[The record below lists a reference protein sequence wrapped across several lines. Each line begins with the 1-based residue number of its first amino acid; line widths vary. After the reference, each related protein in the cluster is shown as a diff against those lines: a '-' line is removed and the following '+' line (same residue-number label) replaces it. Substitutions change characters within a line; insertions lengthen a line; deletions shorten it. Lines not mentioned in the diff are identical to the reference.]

1 VNSAQVE
8 TPSPPIGPSPPVGV
22 SATQQSLLTLRG
34 LYAFAIFWSSCLL
47 FLVEPMAAKRLV
59 PLLGGSAAV
68 WTTCLVFFQTML
80 LLGYALAHWL
90 ASHWSTSRQTLAY
103 VAILVIGLA
112 FSLDVDRPLHPDLLH
127 PATSVFLL
135 LARLIGIPFLALSA
149 SGPLLQAWY
158 ARSQARGVA
167 LHPPYRLFVLSN
179 FGSLVALASYP
190 AVIEPRAT
198 LHTQSVA
205 WCAGLFIYAVV
216 CGAIAWRI
224 RDDVA
229 STPRLESGNTA
240 ESSPEATRIV
250 LWIALAACS
259 SVLLCAVT
267 GYLSQNIAAIP
278 LLWIAPLTVYLL
290 SFMLTF
296 HGSRRY
302 PRTLVLLLLAATL
315 GALGYLLWSGQS
327 NLNLNI
333 SIPLFCAALLICCV
347 FAHGEV
353 YRLRPPAQHSTR
365 FYLCI
370 AAGGAIGAFFV
381 AIVAPQV
388 FSGDYELCCALLVT
402 AVLALVTTWRQGLPW
417 RSLWLIVTLALC
429 ATTVKYVHDYRAQSI
444 VRARNFYGALRV
456 REEKEES
463 GVVRYLYNGTIE
475 HGTQWLQGSLRYTPT
490 TYYATDSGAGLAL
503 SLCCSGTARRIGII
517 GLGAGTLAAYG
528 RGGDVFRFYEIN
540 PLVEQMAH
548 QHFTY
553 LSDSHARIETV
564 PGDARIS
571 LASERPQN
579 YDVLLVDAF
588 TGDAIPV
595 HLLTAEA
602 VSLYLRHLRPGGI
615 IAFHVS
621 NRYLALETVVQQEAA
636 HAGLHAA
643 LIESD
648 DDDSRDAYGASWVLV
663 TSDQSFLAQPAVRMK
678 TSQIDTIKGLRL
690 WTDDYNSLLPLL
702 RWRGRDDAD

>member
-1 VNSAQVE
+1 MTN
-8 TPSPPIGPSPPVGV
+8 
-22 SATQQSLLTLRG
+22 LRT

-47 FLVEPMAAKRLV
+47 FLIEPMAAKRLV

-80 LLGYALAHWL
+80 LLGYSLAHWL
-90 ASHWSTSRQTLAY
+90 VSRLSTYRQTLAY
-103 VAILVIGLA
+103 LAILATGLA

-127 PATSVFLL
+127 PATSVLLL
-135 LARLIGIPFLALSA
+135 LARMIGVPFLALSA

-158 ARSQARGVA
+158 ARSYARGAA
-167 LHPPYRLFVLSN
+167 LHSPYRLFVLSN

-198 LHTQSVA
+198 LHTQGVA
-205 WCAGLFIYAVV
+205 WCGGLLIYLIV
-216 CGAIAWRI
+216 CGAITWKVK
-224 RDDVA
+224 DDVA
-229 STPRLESGNTA
+229 RAPESESASTA
-240 ESSPEATRIV
+240 EPVPATTRIV
-250 LWIALAACS
+250 LWIALAACGS
-259 SVLLCAVT
+259 ALLSAVT

-296 HGSRRY
+296 HGGRRY
-302 PRTLVLLLLAATL
+302 PRRFVLLLLVAAL
-315 GALGYLLWSGQS
+315 GALGYLLWSGKS
-327 NLNLNI
+327 NLGLNV
-333 SIPLFCAALLICCV
+333 SIPLFCAALLVCCT

-353 YRLRPPAQHSTR
+353 YRLRPSAEHSTR

-370 AAGGAIGAFFV
+370 AAGGAIGSFFV

-402 AVLALVTTWRQGLPW
+402 AVLALITTWKQALPW
-417 RSLWLIVTLALC
+417 RVLWLTATLAVC
-429 ATTVKYVHDYRAQSI
+429 ATTVRYVHEYRARSV
-444 VRARNFYGALRV
+444 VRVRNFYGALRV
-456 REEKEES
+456 TEEA
-463 GVVRYLYNGTIE
+463 GDFGLVRHLLNGTIE
-475 HGTQWLQGSLRYTPT
+475 HGTQWLLGSMRYTPT
-490 TYYATDSGAGLAL
+490 TYYARDSGAGLAL
-503 SLCCSGTARRIGII
+503 SLCCSGAAQRVGVI

-528 RGGDVFRFYEIN
+528 RAGDVFRFYEIN

-548 QHFTY
+548 QQFTY
-553 LSDSHARIETV
+553 LSDSHARVEIV

-571 LASERPQN
+571 LASEQPQN

-588 TGDAIPV
+588 SGDAIPV
-595 HLLTAEA
+595 HLLTAQA
-602 VSLYLRHLRPGGI
+602 VDLYLRHLRPGGI

-621 NRYLALETVVQQEAA
+621 NRYLALETVVQQEAD

-648 DDDSRDAYGASWVLV
+648 DDDSRDEYAASWVLV
-663 TSDQSFLAQPAVRMK
+663 TRDQSFLAQPALRMR
-678 TSQIDTIKGLRL
+678 TSPIDTIKGLRL

-702 RWRGRDDAD
+702 RWRGRGDTD

>member
-1 VNSAQVE
+1 M
-8 TPSPPIGPSPPVGV
+8 P
-22 SATQQSLLTLRG
+22 TLRA

-90 ASHWSTSRQTLAY
+90 VSRSSTRRQTVVYLA
-103 VAILVIGLA
+103 VLAIGWLY
-112 FSLDVDRPLHPDLLH
+112 SLDVDRSLPPDLLH
-127 PATSVFLL
+127 PVSSVFLL
-135 LARLIGIPFLALSA
+135 LARTIGIPFLALSA

-158 ARSQARGVA
+158 ARSQARGEA
-167 LHPPYRLFVLSN
+167 LRPPYRLFVLSN

-198 LHTQSVA
+198 LHAQGVA
-205 WCAGLFIYAVV
+205 WCWGLLMYMLV
-216 CGAIAWRI
+216 CAAIAWRV
-224 RDDVA
+224 RDDDAAPAQV
-229 STPRLESGNTA
+229 ESAGTA
-240 ESSPEATRIV
+240 ESLPDAPRIV
-250 LWIALAACS
+250 LWIALAACG

-302 PRTLVLLLLAATL
+302 PRTLVLLLLAVAL
-315 GALGYLLWSGQS
+315 GALGYLLWSGES
-327 NLNLNI
+327 NLNLDV
-333 SIPLFCAALLICCV
+333 SIPLFCAALLVCCT

-353 YRLRPPAQHSTR
+353 YRLRPAAQHTTL

-381 AIVAPQV
+381 AIAAPQV
-388 FSGDYELCCALLVT
+388 FTGDYELCCALLVT
-402 AVLALVTTWRQGLPW
+402 AVLALIITWRQALFW
-417 RSLWLIVTLALC
+417 RALWLTTTVALC

-444 VRARNFYGALRV
+444 ARARNFYGALRV
-456 REEKEES
+456 TEEAVGS
-463 GVVRYLYNGTIE
+463 GLARHLYNGTIE
-475 HGTQWLQGSLRYTPT
+475 HGTQWLEGSMRYTPT
-490 TYYATDSGAGLAL
+490 TYYARDSGAGLAL
-503 SLCCSGTARRIGII
+503 SLCCSGAPRRIGII

-528 RGGDVFRFYEIN
+528 RAGDVFRFYEIN

-553 LSDSHARIETV
+553 LGDSHARIETV
-564 PGDARIS
+564 LGDARIS
-571 LASERPQN
+571 LANESPQN

-588 TGDAIPV
+588 SGDAIPV
-595 HLLTAEA
+595 HLLTSQA
-602 VSLYLRHLRPGGI
+602 VSLYLRHLRSGGI

-621 NRYLALETVVQQEAA
+621 NRYLALETVVQQEAD

-648 DDDSRDAYGASWVLV
+648 DDDSRDEYGASWVLV
-663 TSDQSFLAQPAVRMK
+663 TRNEAFLAQPAVRM
-678 TSQIDTIKGLRL
+678 SASRIDSVKGLRL

-702 RWRGRDDAD
+702 RWRGRSDEE

>member
-1 VNSAQVE
+1 M
-8 TPSPPIGPSPPVGV
+8 PS
-22 SATQQSLLTLRG
+22 LRA

-90 ASHWSTSRQTLAY
+90 VSRLSTYRQTLAY
-103 VAILVIGLA
+103 LAILGTGLL
-112 FSLDVDRPLHPDLLH
+112 FSLDVDRPLHPDLVH
-127 PATSVFLL
+127 PATSVFVL
-135 LARLIGIPFLALSA
+135 LARMIGIPFLALSA
-149 SGPLLQAWY
+149 SSPLLQAWY
-158 ARSQARGVA
+158 ARSQARGAV

-198 LHTQSVA
+198 LHTQGVA
-205 WCAGLFIYAVV
+205 WCWGLLMYTVV
-216 CGAIAWRI
+216 CGAIAWRVKG
-224 RDDVA
+224 DVA
-229 STPRLESGNTA
+229 VAPPSQSASTA
-240 ESSPEATRIV
+240 ESSPETARMV
-250 LWIALAACS
+250 LWIALAACG

-296 HGSRRY
+296 NGGRRY
-302 PRTLVLLLLAATL
+302 PRTLVLLLLAASL
-315 GALGYLLWSGQS
+315 GALGYLLWSGES

-333 SIPLFCAALLICCV
+333 SIPLFCAVLLVCCT

-353 YRLRPPAQHSTR
+353 YRLRPAAQYSTQ

-381 AIVAPQV
+381 GIVAPRI
-388 FSGDYELCCALLVT
+388 FTGDYELCCALLVT
-402 AVLALVTTWRQGLPW
+402 VALALITTWQQALPW
-417 RSLWLIVTLALC
+417 RALWVTGTLALC

-444 VRARNFYGALRV
+444 VRVRNFYGALRV
-456 REEKEES
+456 TEEGGGS
-463 GVVRYLYNGTIE
+463 RLVRHLYNGTIE
-475 HGTQWLQGSLRYTPT
+475 HGTQWLQGSMRNTPT
-490 TYYATDSGAGLAL
+490 TYYARDSGAGLAL
-503 SLCCSGTARRIGII
+503 SLCCSGAARRIGII

-528 RGGDVFRFYEIN
+528 RAGDVFRFYEIN

-548 QHFTY
+548 RHFTY
-553 LSDSHARIETV
+553 LGDSRARIETV
-564 PGDARIS
+564 PGDARVS
-571 LASERPQN
+571 LATEPPQN

-588 TGDAIPV
+588 SGDAIPV

-602 VSLYLRHLRPGGI
+602 VNLYLRHLRPGGI

-621 NRYLALETVVQQEAA
+621 NRYLVLETVVQQEAD
-636 HAGLHAA
+636 HAGLRSA
-643 LIESD
+643 LIESN
-648 DDDSRDAYGASWVLV
+648 DDDSRDEYGASWVLV
-663 TSDQSFLAQPAVRMK
+663 TRDQSFLAQPAVR
-678 TSQIDTIKGLRL
+678 TSTSEIDTIKGLRL

-702 RWRGRDDAD
+702 RWRGRSDAD

>member
-1 VNSAQVE
+1 M
-8 TPSPPIGPSPPVGV
+8 PS
-22 SATQQSLLTLRG
+22 LRA

-90 ASHWSTSRQTLAY
+90 ASRFSTYRQTLVY
-103 VAILVIGLA
+103 LAILVTGFL
-112 FSLDVDRPLHPDLLH
+112 FSLDVDRALYPDLLH

-135 LARLIGIPFLALSA
+135 LARMIGIPFLALSA

-158 ARSQARGVA
+158 ARSQARGAV
-167 LHPPYRLFVLSN
+167 LHPPYRLFVVSN

-198 LHTQSVA
+198 LHAQGVA
-205 WCAGLFIYAVV
+205 WCWGLLVYIVV
-216 CGAIAWRI
+216 CGAIAWRV
-224 RDDVA
+224 RSDGAAALA
-229 STPRLESGNTA
+229 SASATDA
-240 ESSPEATRIV
+240 ESPPDTTRMV
-250 LWIALAACS
+250 LWTALAACG

-296 HGSRRY
+296 NGGVRY
-302 PRTLVLLLLAATL
+302 PRTLVLLLLAVSL
-315 GALGYLLWSGQS
+315 GALGYLLWSGES
-327 NLNLNI
+327 NLNLNV
-333 SIPLFCAALLICCV
+333 SIPLFCAALLVCCT

-381 AIVAPQV
+381 GIVAPRV
-388 FSGDYELCCALLVT
+388 FTGDYELSCALLVT
-402 AVLALVTTWRQGLPW
+402 VVLALITTWRQAVYW
-417 RSLWLIVTLALC
+417 RALWLTATFALC
-429 ATTVKYVHDYRAQSI
+429 ATTVRYVHDYREHSI

-456 REEKEES
+456 TEEAGSS
-463 GVVRYLYNGTIE
+463 GLVRHLYNGTIE
-475 HGTQWLQGSLRYTPT
+475 HGTQWLQGDMRRTPT
-490 TYYATDSGAGLAL
+490 TYYARDSGAGLAVA
-503 SLCCSGTARRIGII
+503 LCCSRAARRIGVI

-528 RGGDVFRFYEIN
+528 GAGDVFRFYEIN

-548 QHFTY
+548 RQFSY
-553 LSDSHARIETV
+553 LGDSRARIEIV

-571 LASERPQN
+571 MAAEAPQN

-588 TGDAIPV
+588 SGDAIPV
-595 HLLTAEA
+595 HLLTAQA
-602 VSLYLRHLRPGGI
+602 VNLYLRHLRPGGI

-621 NRYLALETVVQQEAA
+621 NRYLALETVVQQEAD
-636 HAGLHAA
+636 HAGLHSA

-648 DDDSRDAYGASWVLV
+648 DDNSRDEYSAAWVLV
-663 TSDQSFLAQPAVRMK
+663 TRDQSFLAQPAVRMG
-678 TSQIDTIKGLRL
+678 TSQIDTIKGVRL

-702 RWRGRDDAD
+702 RWRGRSDAD

>member
-1 VNSAQVE
+1 MNDGHPTVQPDTS
-8 TPSPPIGPSPPVGV
+8 SPPIALS
-22 SATQQSLLTLRG
+22 SAQQPLLTLRA

-90 ASHWSTSRQTLAY
+90 VSRFSTYRQALAY
-103 VAILVIGLA
+103 LAILVTGLL
-112 FSLDVDRPLHPDLLH
+112 FSLDVDRPLHPDLQH
-127 PATSVFLL
+127 PATSVLLL

-158 ARSQARGVA
+158 ARSQSRGAA
-167 LHPPYRLFVLSN
+167 LRPPYRLFVLSN

-190 AVIEPRAT
+190 AVMEPRST
-198 LHTQSVA
+198 LHTQGVA
-205 WCAGLFIYAVV
+205 WCWGLLLYALV
-216 CGAIAWRI
+216 CGAIAWRVK
-224 RDDVA
+224 DDVA
-229 STPRLESGNTA
+229 RAPPPQSAATA
-240 ESSPEATRIV
+240 ESSPEMTRIV
-250 LWIALAACS
+250 LWIALAACG

-296 HGSRRY
+296 QGGRRY
-302 PRTLVLLLLAATL
+302 PRTLVLLLTAAAL
-315 GALGYLLWSGQS
+315 GALGYLLWSGKS

-333 SIPLFCAALLICCV
+333 SIPLFCAALLVCCT

-353 YRLRPPAQHSTR
+353 YRLRPPAQDSTR

-402 AVLALVTTWRQGLPW
+402 GLLALITTWQQGLPW
-417 RSLWLIVTLALC
+417 RALWLTVTLALG
-429 ATTVKYVHDYRAQSI
+429 ATTIKYVHDYRTQSI
-444 VRARNFYGALRV
+444 IRVRNFYGALHVTEEAGDSSLV
-456 REEKEES
+456 RH
-463 GVVRYLYNGTIE
+463 LYNGTIE
-475 HGTQWLQGSLRYTPT
+475 HGTQWLQGTMRYTPT
-490 TYYATDSGAGLAL
+490 TYYARDSGAGLAL
-503 SLCCSGTARRIGII
+503 SLCCSDAPRRIGII

-528 RGGDVFRFYEIN
+528 HAGDVFRFYEIN
-540 PLVEQMAH
+540 PLVVQMAH

-553 LSDSHARIETV
+553 LSDSRARIETV
-564 PGDARIS
+564 LGDARVS
-571 LASERPQN
+571 LAGESPQN

-588 TGDAIPV
+588 SGDAIPV

-602 VSLYLRHLRPGGI
+602 VRLYLRHLRPGGI

-621 NRYLALETVVQQEAA
+621 NRYLALETVVQQEAD

-643 LIESD
+643 LIESE
-648 DDDSRDAYGASWVLV
+648 DDDSRDEYGASWVLV
-663 TSDQSFLAQPAVRMK
+663 THDQSFLAQPAVRMR
-678 TSQIDTIKGLRL
+678 TSPIDTIKGLRL
-690 WTDDYNSLLPLL
+690 WRDDYNSLLPLL
-702 RWRGRDDAD
+702 RWRGRDDVD

>member
-1 VNSAQVE
+1 M
-8 TPSPPIGPSPPVGV
+8 PS
-22 SATQQSLLTLRG
+22 LRV
-34 LYAFAIFWSSCLL
+34 LYAFAILCSSCLL

-90 ASHWSTSRQTLAY
+90 VSRWSTYRQTLAY
-103 VAILVIGLA
+103 LAILVTGLL

-127 PATSVFLL
+127 PATSVFVL
-135 LARLIGIPFLALSA
+135 LARMIGIPFLALSA

-167 LHPPYRLFVLSN
+167 LHPPYRLFVVSN

-198 LHTQSVA
+198 LHTQGVA
-205 WCAGLFIYAVV
+205 WCWGLLMYTVV
-216 CGAIAWRI
+216 CAAIAWRVK
-224 RDDVA
+224 DDV
-229 STPRLESGNTA
+229 STAPRSESGSTA
-240 ESSPEATRIV
+240 ESGSTGESGSAGEPLPATKRIV
-250 LWIALAACS
+250 LWIALAACG

-278 LLWIAPLTVYLL
+278 LLWIAPLSVYLL

-296 HGSRRY
+296 NGGRRY
-302 PRTLVLLLLAATL
+302 PRTLVLLLLVASL
-315 GALGYLLWSGQS
+315 GALGYLLWSGES
-327 NLNLNI
+327 NLNLNV
-333 SIPLFCAALLICCV
+333 SIPLFCAALLVCCT

-381 AIVAPQV
+381 GILAPRI
-388 FSGDYELCCALLVT
+388 FAGDYELCCALLVT
-402 AVLALVTTWRQGLPW
+402 AILALITTWQQAIPW
-417 RSLWLIVTLALC
+417 RALWLTATFALC

-444 VRARNFYGALRV
+444 VRMRNFYGALRV
-456 REEKEES
+456 TEEGGGS
-463 GVVRYLYNGTIE
+463 NIIRHLYNGTIE
-475 HGTQWLQGSLRYTPT
+475 HGTQGLQGSMRYTPT
-490 TYYATDSGAGLAL
+490 TYYARDSGAGLAL
-503 SLCCSGTARRIGII
+503 SLCCSGAARRIGII

-528 RGGDVFRFYEIN
+528 RAGDVFRFYEIN

-553 LSDSHARIETV
+553 LGDSHARIETV
-564 PGDARIS
+564 PGDARLS
-571 LASERPQN
+571 MAAEPPQN

-588 TGDAIPV
+588 SGDAIPV
-595 HLLTAEA
+595 HLLTAQA
-602 VSLYLRHLRPGGI
+602 VSLYVRHLRPGGI

-621 NRYLALETVVQQEAA
+621 NRYLALEPVVQQEAA
-636 HAGLHAA
+636 HAGLHSA

-648 DDDSRDAYGASWVLV
+648 DDDSRDEYEAAWVLV
-663 TSDQSFLAQPAVRMK
+663 TSDESFLAQPAVRMS
-678 TSQIDTIKGLRL
+678 TSEIDTIKGLRL

-702 RWRGRDDAD
+702 RWRGRSDAD

>member
-1 VNSAQVE
+1 MQVD
-8 TPSPPIGPSPPVGV
+8 TSSPPIELSRARQPLL
-22 SATQQSLLTLRG
+22 SLRA

-90 ASHWSTSRQTLAY
+90 ASRLSPSRQTLAY
-103 VAILVIGLA
+103 LAILVLGLL

-135 LARLIGIPFLALSA
+135 LASMIGIPFLALSA

-158 ARSQARGVA
+158 ARSHARGVA

-198 LHTQSVA
+198 LHTQGVA
-205 WCAGLFIYAVV
+205 WCWGLLMYAVV
-216 CGAIAWRI
+216 CGAIAWKLK
-224 RDDVA
+224 DDVTA
-229 STPRLESGNTA
+229 APRADSSTTA
-240 ESSPEATRIV
+240 EPFPETKRIV
-250 LWIALAACS
+250 LWIALAGCG

-296 HGSRRY
+296 HGGRRY
-302 PRTLVLLLLAATL
+302 PRTLVLLFLVAAL
-315 GALGYLLWSGQS
+315 GALGYLLWSGKS
-327 NLNLNI
+327 NLGLNV
-333 SIPLFCAALLICCV
+333 SIPLFCAALLVCCT

-353 YRLRPPAQHSTR
+353 YRLRPAAQHSTL

-381 AIVAPQV
+381 AIVAPQI

-402 AVLALVTTWRQGLPW
+402 AVLALITTWRQALPG
-417 RSLWLIVTLALC
+417 RALWLTAAFALC
-429 ATTVKYVHDYRAQSI
+429 ATTVKYVHDYRENSI
-444 VRARNFYGALRV
+444 VRVRNFYGALRV
-456 REEKEES
+456 TEGAVGPNVLRQ
-463 GVVRYLYNGTIE
+463 LYNGTIE
-475 HGTQWLQGSLRYTPT
+475 HGKQWLQGPMRYTPT
-490 TYYATDSGAGLAL
+490 TYYAPDSGAGLAL
-503 SLCCSGTARRIGII
+503 SLCCSGSARRIGVI

-528 RGGDVFRFYEIN
+528 RSGDVFRFYEIN
-540 PLVEQMAH
+540 PLVERLAH
-548 QHFTY
+548 QKFTY
-553 LSDSHARIETV
+553 LSDSHARIEIV

-571 LASERPQN
+571 LAGEPPQN

-588 TGDAIPV
+588 SGDAIPV

-602 VSLYLRHLRPGGI
+602 VKLYLRHLRPGGI

-621 NRYLALETVVQQEAA
+621 NRYLALETVVQQEAD

-648 DDDSRDAYGASWVLV
+648 DDDSRDEYGASWVLV
-663 TSDQSFLAQPAVRMK
+663 TGDQSFLAQPTLRAN
-678 TSQIDTIKGLRL
+678 TSRIDTIKGVRL

-702 RWRGRDDAD
+702 RWRGRGDED

>member
-1 VNSAQVE
+1 MR
-8 TPSPPIGPSPPVGV
+8 
-22 SATQQSLLTLRG
+22 SLRA

-47 FLVEPMAAKRLV
+47 FLAEPMAAKRLV

-68 WTTCLVFFQTML
+68 WTTCLVFFQTTL

-90 ASHWSTSRQTLAY
+90 VSRLSTYRQALAY
-103 VAILVIGLA
+103 LVILAAGLA

-135 LARLIGIPFLALSA
+135 LARMIGIPFLALSA

-158 ARSQARGVA
+158 ARSQARGLA

-190 AVIEPRAT
+190 AIIEPRAT
-198 LHTQSVA
+198 LHTQGIA
-205 WCAGLFIYAVV
+205 WCVGLLIYLVV
-216 CGAIAWRI
+216 CGAITWRVK
-224 RDDVA
+224 DDVA
-229 STPRLESGNTA
+229 RALPPESASNA
-240 ESSPEATRIV
+240 ESLPDTKRV
-250 LWIALAACS
+250 LLWIALPACS
-259 SVLLCAVT
+259 SVLLCAIT

-296 HGSRRY
+296 HGGQRY
-302 PRTLVLLLLAATL
+302 PRTLVLLLLAVAL

-327 NLNLNI
+327 NLGLNVT
-333 SIPLFCAALLICCV
+333 IPLFCVALLICCT

-353 YRLRPPAQHSTR
+353 YRLRPPAQHSTQ

-370 AAGGAIGAFFV
+370 AAGGAIGSFFV

-388 FSGDYELCCALLVT
+388 FTGDYELCCALLAT
-402 AVLALVTTWRQGLPW
+402 AVLALLTTWKQGLPW
-417 RSLWLIVTLALC
+417 RALWLVTTLAMC
-429 ATTVKYVHDYRAQSI
+429 AITVKYVHTYRADSI
-444 VRARNFYGALRV
+444 VRVRNFYGALRI
-456 REEKEES
+456 KEEPDDS
-463 GVVRYLYNGTIE
+463 GGLVRHLYNGTIE
-475 HGTQWLQGSLRYTPT
+475 HGTQWLQGSMRTTPT
-490 TYYATDSGAGLAL
+490 TYYARDSGAGLAL
-503 SLCCSGTARRIGII
+503 DLCCSGNARRVGVI

-528 RGGDVFRFYEIN
+528 RAGDVFRIYEIN
-540 PLVEQMAH
+540 PLVEQMAN

-553 LSDSHARIETV
+553 LRDSHARIEIV

-571 LASERPQN
+571 LAGEPPQN

-588 TGDAIPV
+588 SGDAIPV
-595 HLLTAEA
+595 HLLTAQA
-602 VSLYLRHLRPGGI
+602 MSLYLRHLRPGGI
-615 IAFHVS
+615 IVFHVS
-621 NRYLALETVVQQEAA
+621 NRYLSLDTVVQQETE

-648 DDDSRDAYGASWVLV
+648 DDDSRDEYAASWVLV
-663 TSDQSFLAQPAVRMK
+663 TRDQSFLAQPAIRMR
-678 TSQIDTIKGLRL
+678 TSQIGTVQGLRL

-702 RWRGRDDAD
+702 KWRGRGDSD

>member
-1 VNSAQVE
+1 MAPE
-8 TPSPPIGPSPPVGV
+8 
-22 SATQQSLLTLRG
+22 ARSLRA

-68 WTTCLVFFQTML
+68 WTTCLVFFQTVL

-90 ASHWSTSRQTLAY
+90 VSRWSTYRQTLAY
-103 VAILVIGLA
+103 LAILGVGLL

-127 PATSVFLL
+127 PATSVFVL
-135 LARLIGIPFLALSA
+135 LARMIGIPFLALSA

-158 ARSQARGVA
+158 ARSQARGAA

-198 LHTQSVA
+198 LHAQSVTWFWGLLMYA
-205 WCAGLFIYAVV
+205 IVCA
-216 CGAIAWRI
+216 AIAWRVK
-224 RDDVA
+224 DDVVA
-229 STPRLESGNTA
+229 PPQA
-240 ESSPEATRIV
+240 ESASSSAESARSADSLPDTKRVV
-250 LWIALAACS
+250 LWIALAACG

-296 HGSRRY
+296 HGGRRY
-302 PRTLVLLLLAATL
+302 PRTLVLLLLAVAL
-315 GALGYLLWSGQS
+315 GALGYLLWSGES
-327 NLNLNI
+327 NLNLNV
-333 SIPLFCAALLICCV
+333 SIPLFCAALLVCCT

-353 YRLRPPAQHSTR
+353 YRLRPPAQHTTR

-381 AIVAPQV
+381 AIAAPQV
-388 FSGDYELCCALLVT
+388 FTGDYELCCALLVT
-402 AVLALVTTWRQGLPW
+402 AVLALVTTWRQALPW
-417 RSLWLIVTLALC
+417 RALWLTASLGLC

-456 REEKEES
+456 TEEAV
-463 GVVRYLYNGTIE
+463 GPGLARHLYNGTIE
-475 HGTQWLQGSLRYTPT
+475 HGTQWLDGSMRYTPT
-490 TYYATDSGAGLAL
+490 TYYAHDSGAGLAL
-503 SLCCSGTARRIGII
+503 TLCCSGAPRRVGII

-528 RGGDVFRFYEIN
+528 RAGDVFRFYEIN

-548 QHFTY
+548 AHFTY
-553 LSDSHARIETV
+553 LSDSRARIEIV

-571 LASERPQN
+571 LAAEPPQN

-588 TGDAIPV
+588 SGDAIPV
-595 HLLTAEA
+595 HLLTAQA
-602 VSLYLRHLRPGGI
+602 VGLYLRHLRPTGV

-621 NRYLALETVVQQEAA
+621 NRYLALEPVVQQEAE

-648 DDDSRDAYGASWVLV
+648 DDDSRDEYGASWVLV
-663 TSDQSFLAQPAVRMK
+663 TRDQAFLAQPAVRK
-678 TSQIDTIKGLRL
+678 SASEIDPIRGLRL

-702 RWRGRDDAD
+702 RWHGRSDD

>member
-1 VNSAQVE
+1 ML
-8 TPSPPIGPSPPVGV
+8 
-22 SATQQSLLTLRG
+22 SLRA

-68 WTTCLVFFQTML
+68 WTTCLVFFQTVL

-90 ASHWSTSRQTLAY
+90 VSRLSTYRQTLAY
-103 VAILVIGLA
+103 LALLVTGLL
-112 FSLDVDRPLHPDLLH
+112 FSLDVDRVLHPDLLH

-135 LARLIGIPFLALSA
+135 LARMIGIPFLALSA

-158 ARSQARGVA
+158 ARSEARGVV
-167 LHPPYRLFVLSN
+167 LRPPYRLFVLSN

-198 LHTQSVA
+198 LHTQGVV
-205 WCAGLFIYAVV
+205 WCWGLLIYTLV
-216 CGAIAWRI
+216 CGAIAWRV
-224 RDDVA
+224 RSEGAAQPA
-229 STPRLESGNTA
+229 SASSSSA
-240 ESSPEATRIV
+240 ESSPETTRMV
-250 LWIALAACS
+250 LWTALAACG

-296 HGSRRY
+296 NGGRRY
-302 PRTLVLLLLAATL
+302 PRTLVLLLLAVSL
-315 GALGYLLWSGQS
+315 GALGYLLWSGES
-327 NLNLNI
+327 NLNLNV
-333 SIPLFCAALLICCV
+333 SIPLFCAALLVCCT

-353 YRLRPPAQHSTR
+353 YRLRPPAQHSTG

-370 AAGGAIGAFFV
+370 AAGGALGAFFV
-381 AIVAPQV
+381 GIVAPRI
-388 FSGDYELCCALLVT
+388 FTGDYELCCALLVT
-402 AVLALVTTWRQGLPW
+402 AVLALITTWRQALPW
-417 RSLWLIVTLALC
+417 RALWVTATLALC
-429 ATTVKYVHDYRAQSI
+429 ATTAKYVHDYRAQSI

-456 REEKEES
+456 TEAGS
-463 GVVRYLYNGTIE
+463 GSDRVRHLYNGTIE
-475 HGTQWLQGSLRYTPT
+475 HGTQWLKGDMRYTPT
-490 TYYATDSGAGLAL
+490 TYYAHDSGAGLAV
-503 SLCCSGTARRIGII
+503 SLCCSGPARRVGII

-528 RGGDVFRFYEIN
+528 RAGDVFRFYEIN

-564 PGDARIS
+564 LGDARIS
-571 LASERPQN
+571 MAAEAPQN

-588 TGDAIPV
+588 SGDAIPV
-595 HLLTAEA
+595 HLLTAQA
-602 VSLYLRHLRPGGI
+602 VNLYLRHLRPGGV

-621 NRYLALETVVQQEAA
+621 NRYLALETVVQQEAD
-636 HAGLHAA
+636 HAGLHSA

-648 DDDSRDAYGASWVLV
+648 DEDSRDEYAASWVLV
-663 TSDQSFLAQPAVRMK
+663 TRDQSFLAQPAVRMS
-678 TSQIDTIKGLRL
+678 TSQIDTVKGLRL

-702 RWRGRDDAD
+702 RWRGRSDGD